1 MFFSHQSNLIRG
13 VAGHPV
19 SPGTPGFP
27 SPVELGGAETSGT
40 FEAEHN
46 PFGEF
51 TSVTKS
57 YNDDYGAHH

>member
-1 MFFSHQSNLIRG
+1 LHSQSQLIRG

-27 SPVELGGAETSGT
+27 SPVELGDGPSTLAT
-40 FEAEHN
+40 EHN

-57 YNDDYGAHH
+57 YNDDYGVQH